1 MIWNVARTS
10 LLAFRRD
17 RAALALTFLLPVVFF
32 SIFAAIM
39 GGGGGGGATGTIELI
54 VVDEDG
60 SRTSRQLAAS
70 LGNEKGIELV
80 APPAGKS
87 AWTAADAEAAVRA
100 QNVSVALVIPAGFGS
115 QRVSFGPEGS
125 APRVRLLA
133 DTSDPVA
140 PSLVTG
146 LLQKA
151 YMSAAPALM
160 AGAGL
165 EAIDRWSGGLTEA
178 QKSTFAQNLE
188 TLESA
193 QEQAPAASEDGML
206 LDVEVADILGESKKN
221 PTSAFYA
228 ASVGVMF
235 LLFSTAGAGGSLL
248 EESENGTLD
257 RVLSSE
263 VGMGTLLAG
272 KLLFLTVLGVVQ
284 LTVMFAWGALV
295 FGVELLSHLGGF
307 FLMAFATALAAAAF
321 GLLLAALC
329 RTRAQLAALSTMVI
343 LIISAVGG
351 SMFPRFLMPDA
362 LKRWSLLAFN
372 SWALDGFLKVFWR
385 EEPVLALW
393 PQLLV
398 LLATAALFF
407 AIARHLARRWEI
419 A

>member
-1 MIWNVARTS
+1 MIGNVVRTS

-17 RAALALTFLLPVVFF
+17 RAALALTFLLPIVFF
-32 SIFAAIM
+32 TIFALIM
-39 GGGGGGGATGTIELI
+39 GGGGGGGTGTIELI

-60 SRTSRQLAAS
+60 SKTSKQLATA
-70 LGNEKGIELV
+70 LEKEKGIELV
-80 APPAGKS
+80 APPEGKS
-87 AWTAADAEAAVRA
+87 AWSAADAEAAVRA

-115 QRVSFGPEGS
+115 QQIAFGPEGS
-125 APRVRLLA
+125 APQVRLLA

-151 YMSAAPALM
+151 YMAAAPTAM

-165 EAIDRWSGGLTEA
+165 EAIDQWSGGLTES
-178 QKSTFAQNLE
+178 QKSTFTQNLQ
-188 TLESA
+188 TLEA
-193 QEQAPAASEDGML
+193 QQDEAAGASGDGML

-235 LLFSTAGAGGSLL
+235 LLFSAAGAGGSLL

-257 RVLSSE
+257 RVLSSQ

-272 KLLFLTVLGVVQ
+272 KLLFLAAVGVLQ
-284 LTVMFAWGALV
+284 LTLMYVWGWLL
-295 FGVELLSHLGGF
+295 FGVELLAHLGGF
-307 FLMAFATALAAAAF
+307 FLMAIATALAAAAF
-321 GLLLAALC
+321 GLLLAAVC

-343 LIISAVGG
+343 LIISAIGG
-351 SMFPRFLMPDA
+351 SMFPRFLMPEG
-362 LKRWSLLAFN
+362 LKKWSLIAFN

-385 EEPVLALW
+385 EEPILALW
-393 PQLLV
+393 PQLAV
-398 LLATAALFF
+398 LLGTAALFF
-407 AIARHLARRWEI
+407 VIARRFARKWEI